1 MTLID
6 TLQLIAARS
15 PRAATIAAH
24 AIRGVAQL
32 REQRASLAAAEALA
46 DRDAEWT
53 PGERAAIAAL
63 LAPATE
69 RDDDRR
75 DGTLQFRVS
84 DRERAAIAERADAA
98 GMSMSDYLRRRA
110 MED

>member
-53 PGERAAIAAL
+53 PGERAAIAAQAAL
-63 LAPATE
+63 PWRSGEYDRALEAIYRRYDSAGLVSRAVATTE
-69 RDDDRR
+69 
-75 DGTLQFRVS
+75 GGV
-84 DRERAAIAERADAA
+84 
-98 GMSMSDYLRRRA
+98 
-110 MED
+110 